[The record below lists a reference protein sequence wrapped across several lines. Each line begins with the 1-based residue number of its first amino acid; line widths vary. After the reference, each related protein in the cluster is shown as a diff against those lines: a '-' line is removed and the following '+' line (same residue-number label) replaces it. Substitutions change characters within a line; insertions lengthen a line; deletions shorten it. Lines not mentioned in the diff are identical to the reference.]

1 MDSFKSIEKKL
12 HQFTRKYYTSELIK
26 GALLFFSLGVLYFF
40 LILLLEHFLWL
51 KPTERTLLFCM
62 FLGVEL
68 VLLIRFIAFPVLKLF
83 GLQKGLTDLQSS
95 KIIGQHFPE
104 VRDKLLNALQ
114 LKQSKDQSDLLIASI
129 DQKLTEL
136 AFVPFTNAV
145 DFTQNK
151 RYLKYA
157 IFPIL
162 IWISILF
169 TGSDT
174 VFKHSFERVVNYRT
188 IYVPP
193 PPFSFYLSSTNLEV
207 VQGESISIR
216 VNAEGSVVPS
226 EARIHFEGQQYYL
239 KNKSNGVF
247 AYTFANVQKSFTFYI
262 TSNGVQSQVYKV
274 EVINTPTINNI
285 SLDLIYPKYLGK
297 PNETLTNSSNITVP
311 EGTNITW
318 KVSATQTDS
327 VAFISRAKKVF
338 FKSIS
343 EQNFIHAKNIKNEL
357 NYQITSSNNYLK
369 DFESLQFRVGVI
381 KDEYPNIFVQTNISD
396 SIQETAEFAGQISD
410 DYGITN
416 FQIVLYEE
424 GSPQERQ
431 MLDLQIT
438 NNNIQT
444 FFYQFPDGLNLQKG
458 INYQFF
464 FQVFDNDAIN
474 GSKKTTS
481 TTFTYRKKTTE
492 ELQQE
497 LLQGQ
502 RNAIH
507 NIEDVMKDQQ
517 QHQKEL
523 SQIQKELYGKKKF
536 KWSDKKKLQKLIDR
550 QQKYTRMFQRQ
561 TTKLKDNFGEKKE
574 ENQQLQNKKEA
585 LQQRLKELQKLQKQ
599 QKLLDEIQKLA
610 DKLDKEDLLKKAKE
624 LAQHNRQQERS
635 LSRILELTKR
645 FYIEQ
650 KTMQIAKKIEKLSLK
665 QQKEI
670 NKKEPVIG
678 AQQQINK
685 EFKAIKETLKELERD
700 NENLKEPMR
709 LADLEEEKGQV
720 DSALQKAEKNILE
733 QKSVQAK
740 QHQQNASKK
749 LKKMSAKMQQAMLQM
764 QGQSMEENIDDLRKI
779 LENLVLFS
787 YKQEQLMYTFTEG
800 STSHPDFGEDL
811 KRQHQLKTYFQH
823 IDDSL
828 YVLSMRLPNVSAT
841 IKNDLST
848 THFNLDQSLENFSEN
863 NFSKGV
869 SNQRYVMMS
878 VNNLANYLSNILN
891 NMKTSMS
898 MQFGS
903 QKKKN
908 ESKFRLPDLIK
919 TQRELSKKMMQGMQ
933 QSGDN
938 TEKLKKGNG
947 SKEEGVGSKGD
958 ANERLEEELYEIY
971 KQQSF
976 LRQELQEQ
984 FNNSSLSGKGT
995 NSVVKKALK
1004 TMEDLENEILQ
1015 KGFHRSTLQKMQ
1027 RLSYDLLQ
1035 LENASLE
1042 QGADKKRTSQRG
1054 YNTSKKE
1061 KSESLKFKKQFYNQ
1075 TEILNRQSL
1084 PLQQNYKKKVRAYF
1098 SKTNI

>member
-1 MDSFKSIEKKL
+1 MDSFKIIEKKL

-26 GALLFFSLGVLYFF
+26 GGILFFSLGVLYFF
-40 LILLLEHFLWL
+40 FILLLEHFLWL
-51 KPTERTLLFCM
+51 KPTLRTLLFSL

-68 VLLIRFIAFPVLKLF
+68 LLLIRFIVFPVLKLI
-83 GLQKGLTDLQSS
+83 GLQKGITDLQSS

-104 VRDKLLNALQ
+104 VQDKLLNALQ
-114 LKQSKDQSDLLIASI
+114 LKASKDQSDLLIASI
-129 DQKLTEL
+129 DQKLKEL
-136 AFVPFTNAV
+136 AFVSFTKAV

-162 IWISILF
+162 ILISILF

-174 VFKHSFERVVNYRT
+174 VFKYSFERVVNYRT
-188 IYVPP
+188 TYVPP
-193 PPFSFYLSSTNLEV
+193 PPFSFYLSSSNLEV
-207 VQGESISIR
+207 VQGRSISIR

-247 AYTFANVQKSFTFYI
+247 TYTFANVQKSFSFYI

-274 EVINTPTINNI
+274 DVINTPTINNI

-297 PNETLTNSSNITVP
+297 LNETLNNSSNITVP

-327 VAFISRAKKVF
+327 VAFISRAKKLF
-338 FKSIS
+338 FKSTS
-343 EQNFIHAKNIKNEL
+343 EQSFIYAKNIKKEL

-369 DFESLQFRVGVI
+369 DFEVLQFRVGVI
-381 KDEYPNIFVQTNISD
+381 KDEYPDISIQTNITD
-396 SIQETAEFAGQISD
+396 SSQGSAEFAGQISD
-410 DYGITN
+410 DYGITG
-416 FQIVLYEE
+416 FQLVLYEE
-424 GSPQERQ
+424 GRPQKQ
-431 MLDLQIT
+431 QKVDLQIT

-444 FFYQFPDGLNLQKG
+444 FFYQFPDGLKLQKG

-464 FQVFDNDAIN
+464 FQVFDNDAIH
-474 GSKKTTS
+474 GGKKTAS

-492 ELQQE
+492 EHQQE

-502 RNAIH
+502 RNAIQ
-507 NIEDVMKDQQ
+507 NIEDVVKDQH
-517 QHQKEL
+517 QHQKEF
-523 SQIQKELYGKKKF
+523 SQIQRQLQGKKNF

-550 QQKYTRMFQRQ
+550 QQKYTRMMQRQ
-561 TTKLKDNFGEKKE
+561 TTNLDENLGEKKE

-585 LQQRLKELQKLQKQ
+585 LQQRLAELQKSQKQ

-610 DKLDKEDLLKKAKE
+610 EKLDKEELLKKAKE
-624 LAQHNRQQERS
+624 LSQHNRQQERS

-650 KTMQIAKKIEKLSLK
+650 KTMQIANKIEKLSQK
-665 QQKEI
+665 QQKAI
-670 NKKEPVIG
+670 NEKEPEIG
-678 AQQQINK
+678 AQKQINK
-685 EFKAIKETLKELERD
+685 EFSAIKEALEELEKD
-700 NENLKEPMR
+700 NENLKEPMD
-709 LADLEEEKGQV
+709 LPDLEDEKAQV
-720 DSALQKAEKNILE
+720 DSALQKAEKKLLE
-733 QKSVQAK
+733 ENASQAK

-749 LKKMSAKMQQAMLQM
+749 LKTMSAKMQQAMLQM
-764 QGQSMEENIDDLRKI
+764 QGESMEENLDDLRMI

-787 YKQEQLMYTFTEG
+787 FKQEQLMYTFTES

-848 THFNLDQSLENFSEN
+848 THYNLDQSLENFSEN

-878 VNNLANYLSNILN
+878 VNNLANYLSNTLN
-891 NMKTSMS
+891 NMKNSMS

-903 QKKKN
+903 QKNKN

-919 TQRELSKKMMQGMQ
+919 TQGELSKRMMQGMQ
-933 QSGDN
+933 QAGDN
-938 TEKLKKGNG
+938 NGKPKNGNNPKEKGAG
-947 SKEEGVGSKGD
+947 AKGD
-958 ANERLEEELYEIY
+958 ADEMLEEELYEIY
-971 KQQSF
+971 KQQRF
-976 LRQELQEQ
+976 LRQALQDQ
-984 FNNSSLSGKGT
+984 FKNSFNNGKGS
-995 NSVVKKALK
+995 NSEVKKTLK
-1004 TMEDLENEILQ
+1004 TMEELENDILE

-1035 LENASLE
+1035 LDNASLE
-1042 QGADKKRTSQRG
+1042 QGTDKKRSSHTGSH
-1054 YNTSKKE
+1054 TSKNK
-1061 KSESLKFKKQFYNQ
+1061 KMNAIKFKKQFYNQ